1 MSPRVWAKVT
11 GRVRW
16 RNLGVGGKMMG
27 GVLDMLTLRCL
38 LDVQVETTS
47 RHLEGT
53 GVINL
58 G

>member
-1 MSPRVWAKVT
+1 
-11 GRVRW
+11 
-16 RNLGVGGKMMG
+16 MG

-38 LDVQVETTS
+38 LDIQVETTS

-53 GVINL
+53 GVVNL